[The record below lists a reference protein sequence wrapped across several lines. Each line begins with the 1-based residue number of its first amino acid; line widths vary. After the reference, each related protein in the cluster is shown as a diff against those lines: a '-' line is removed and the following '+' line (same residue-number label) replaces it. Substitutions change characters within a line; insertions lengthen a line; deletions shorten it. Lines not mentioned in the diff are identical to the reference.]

1 MSTSD
6 CYKSETCKEAYC
18 IEQTSVCYKS
28 ADCNYD
34 YCVDPATNEY
44 QKMTVEGNGND
55 TQEETGNL
63 S

>member
-1 MSTSD
+1 MSTSS
-6 CYKSETCKEAYC
+6 CIKSDTCKEAYC
-18 IEQTSVCYKS
+18 IEQTSVCYKT

-44 QKMTVEGNGND
+44 QKMTAEGNVSD
-55 TQEETGNL
+55 AQEETGNL